1 MKFTVDKFDDGI
13 VHYLDIK
20 TVDNETDIY
29 FKDTHTGQYMQF
41 ASYASRRIKTTW
53 VKALFQRAVKIC
65 STEQLL
71 NQQIKKISL
80 FMSWNG
86 FPNYISKALPHYLKS
101 NVRNR
106 DVINEINNNKE
117 NATEIFFCLPYA
129 ESKGEQLVKHCLKK
143 IRHCLKI
150 NVKFVVIYDTKTIS
164 FYCNVKDKVPHE
176 QRNNNIYRIMCPDC
190 GGKYI
195 AKTKRCPISRMNEHG
210 TRDTEPMFKH
220 LTE

>member
-80 FMSWNG
+80 FM
-86 FPNYISKALPHYLKS
+86 
-101 NVRNR
+101 
-106 DVINEINNNKE
+106 
-117 NATEIFFCLPYA
+117 
-129 ESKGEQLVKHCLKK
+129 
-143 IRHCLKI
+143 
-150 NVKFVVIYDTKTIS
+150 
-164 FYCNVKDKVPHE
+164 
-176 QRNNNIYRIMCPDC
+176 
-190 GGKYI
+190 
-195 AKTKRCPISRMNEHG
+195 
-210 TRDTEPMFKH
+210 
-220 LTE
+220 